1 MTANPPQDYDSLRT
15 LMSERYESLSKRL
28 RQIAKFAWDNP
39 TIMAMETT
47 AVIAER
53 AGVQPSA
60 LIRFAKAFGYSGFSE
75 MQRTFQ
81 AHVTARSASYK
92 ERFRE
97 VAERES
103 AAGGSP
109 AGMLQEYCEAN
120 RDALTHLQDE
130 TDPAALEQAVAL
142 LRDAEFIYVMG
153 QRRSFPVASYIYYN
167 LNHLDCRAQLL
178 TGMGGM
184 LLEHAAS
191 MAPGDVLVA
200 ISYSPYSEETA
211 KVVAAAREKNVP
223 VIVLTDS
230 SLNAIARDATVFFD
244 IHDAEVFSFR
254 SLAASMCLAQALTT
268 ALASERSARSSNR
281 GNGRNKQNGDK
292 TKARRRRK

>member
-1 MTANPPQDYDSLRT
+1 MTTDHVPRDYDILRAQ
-15 LMSERYESLSKRL
+15 MSERYESLSKRL

-60 LIRFAKAFGYSGFSE
+60 LIRFAKAFGYSGFSD

-92 ERFRE
+92 ERFRK
-97 VAERES
+97 VAARD
-103 AAGGSP
+103 GTGTGTP
-109 AGMLQEYCEAN
+109 VGMLREYCEAS
-120 RDALTHLQDE
+120 RDALEHLQDDA
-130 TDPAALEQAVAL
+130 DPEALEQAVSL
-142 LRDAEFIYVMG
+142 LQKAEFIFVMG

-184 LLEHAAS
+184 LLEHADS
-191 MAPGDVLVA
+191 MGPKDVLIA

-211 KVVAAAREKNVP
+211 RVVVAAREKGLP
-223 VIVLTDS
+223 VIVITDS
-230 SLNAIARDATVFFD
+230 SLNAIAREATVVPLTD
-244 IHDAEVFSFR
+244 RVNVSRPGSDHSAGHR
-254 SLAASMCLAQALTT
+254 PQGGQQAFQLPTESPNMNYVSP
-268 ALASERSARSSNR
+268 A
-281 GNGRNKQNGDK
+281 
-292 TKARRRRK
+292 ARRALKPVA

>member
-1 MTANPPQDYDSLRT
+1 MTAQAPQDYDTLRL
-15 LMSERYESLSKRL
+15 LMSERYETLSKRL
-28 RQIAKFAWDNP
+28 AQIAKFAWDNP

-81 AHVTARSASYK
+81 AHVTSRSASYK

-97 VAERES
+97 VADGKP
-103 AAGGSP
+103 ADGGTP
-109 AGMLQEYCEAN
+109 AGMLREYCEAN
-120 RDALTHLQDE
+120 QDALGHLHNE
-130 TDPAALEQAVAL
+130 TDPKALEQAVSL
-142 LRDAEFIYVMG
+142 LRGANFIYVMG

-184 LLEHAAS
+184 LLEHAES

-200 ISYSPYSEETA
+200 ISYSPYSEDTA
-211 KVVAAAREKNVP
+211 QVVAAARKKGVEV
-223 VIVLTDS
+223 VVLTDS

-244 IHDAEVFSFR
+244 VHDAEVFSFR

-268 ALASERSARSSNR
+268 ALATDKNGTREKAASKRPAKKSRSSP
-281 GNGRNKQNGDK
+281 GKQ
-292 TKARRRRK
+292 